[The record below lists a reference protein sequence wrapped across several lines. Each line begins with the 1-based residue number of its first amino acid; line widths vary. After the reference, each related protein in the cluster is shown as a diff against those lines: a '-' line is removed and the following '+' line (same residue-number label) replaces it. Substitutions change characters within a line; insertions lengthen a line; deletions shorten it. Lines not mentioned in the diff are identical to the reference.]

1 MGQTNNIA
9 CERKRPF
16 VDDTLISGATQQ
28 SYGDMTLPNQHQ
40 LFFSFDE
47 TRQVFSVV
55 SVCSWLMFGNSWMR
69 KKRREEI
76 RNMSWSQR
84 NTLSA
89 GVSTSTCYI
98 SFCSPFGDVLL
109 SVAPRW
115 FARCQ
120 LCLLEIFLQS
130 RLRLHCY
137 HVGLL
142 LVRKRWHHLVQSNV
156 RCAFNRNTW
165 LFVNFVNYEFL
176 FVNFLNVI

>member
-1 MGQTNNIA
+1 MVIWR
-9 CERKRPF
+9 C
-16 VDDTLISGATQQ
+16 LIST
-28 SYGDMTLPNQHQ
+28 N
-40 LFFSFDE
+40 FFFDE

-84 NTLSA
+84 NTLCWC
-89 GVSTSTCYI
+89 VYI
-98 SFCSPFGDVLL
+98 NMLHLFLFSIWWCSSLSF
-109 SVAPRW
+109 APRW

-130 RLRLHCY
+130 HCY